1 MIWVCFRGP
10 YCPNSSLFPEI
21 DVASKC
27 RAGMPLAGRRN
38 LNDAQAEVE
47 TSAEDLQSLMQNLGL
62 GNVGSK
68 DVLGKLGKQQ
78 IFCGARTGGNAQ
90 HGRRVIVI
98 TAKGTEIE
106 SLNKKEK
113 YA

>member
-1 MIWVCFRGP
+1 
-10 YCPNSSLFPEI
+10 
-21 DVASKC
+21 
-27 RAGMPLAGRRN
+27 MPLAGRRN
-38 LNDAQAEVE
+38 PNDAQAEVE
-47 TSAEDLQSLMQNLGL
+47 MSAEDLQSLMQNLGL

-68 DVLGKLGKQQ
+68 DVLGRLGKRQ
-78 IFCGARTGGNAQ
+78 IFCGARTGGDAQ

-98 TAKGTEIE
+98 TAKRTEIE